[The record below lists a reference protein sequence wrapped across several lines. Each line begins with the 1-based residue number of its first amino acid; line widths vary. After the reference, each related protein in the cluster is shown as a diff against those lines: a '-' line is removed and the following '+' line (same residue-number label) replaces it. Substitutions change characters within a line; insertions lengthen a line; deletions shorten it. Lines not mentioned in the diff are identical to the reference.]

1 MLSERTEEDLRD
13 AFTHLADQAPHPAD
27 IRTQLQTRRPRRS
40 RRTTLAVGAAL
51 ATATAAVAAAV
62 VPALISADSTG
73 VAGQEKRNT
82 AWSRWVDLNLPVEI
96 EAVGQV
102 FTANR
107 QNYELV
113 DVVHQIWPT
122 TCQLQLRRNG
132 DFDPATIPA
141 SSPRTDIGGHPAR
154 VVASTRSKP
163 FLAAP
168 QGYRFPLYAAVQKN
182 LVWQPVDGVWALLSC
197 ESQRRLGTVQLPTID
212 GPIDTNLA
220 LATKLARNFSPPTRS
235 LGSPVKIGWLPA
247 GISPRRVNYLP
258 NEKGIPGSGESL
270 TVLLSDGNPATGAKP
285 RGPSRSQSHGGSPRQ
300 VPGSAWGPDRG
311 DDLQLRYS
319 TDKFWNQLSR
329 DPEHNQPIA
338 TIHGM
343 KAYFFA
349 GQLANMAGA
358 AKPGTPSTLRLEGN
372 GVGVEI
378 VDLDAKPSKERLL
391 RIVESLQLTK
401 TPNQPSSWF
410 DAATAIP

>member
-27 IRTQLQTRRPRRS
+27 IRTALQTRRPRT
-40 RRTTLAVGAAL
+40 RRTTLVVGAAL
-51 ATATAAVAAAV
+51 VTATAAVATAV
-62 VPALISADSTG
+62 VPSLLPHDNATPAAQD
-73 VAGQEKRNT
+73 QRNT
-82 AWSRWVDLNLPVEI
+82 AWSRWLDLNLPNDVQ
-96 EAVGQV
+96 AVVQV

-107 QNYELV
+107 QQYELIN
-113 DVVHQIWPT
+113 HQIWPT
-122 TCQLQLRRNG
+122 TCELQLRRNG

-141 SSPRTDIGGHPAR
+141 AGPTVDLGGHKAR
-154 VVASTRSKP
+154 VVTSTRNKP

-168 QGYRFPLYAAVQKN
+168 QGYRFLLNAAVQKS
-182 LVWQPVDGVWALLSC
+182 LVWQPVAGVWALMSC
-197 ESQRRLGTVQLPTID
+197 ESQRREGTVQVPKID
-212 GPIDTNLA
+212 GPIEADLA
-220 LATKLARNFSPPTRS
+220 AATKLAKGFSPPTRS

-285 RGPSRSQSHGGSPRQ
+285 RGPSRSQLQGDSPRQ
-300 VPGSAWGPDRG
+300 MPGSAWGPDRG

-343 KAYFFA
+343 KAYFVA
-349 GQLANMAGA
+349 GQLLNMAGA

-378 VDLDAKPSKERLL
+378 VDLDANPSKERLL

-401 TPNQPSSWF
+401 TPNQPSTWF
-410 DAATAIP
+410 DAATAVP